1 MQVLTFYLRNW
12 ITNIPFTYKHIGE
25 NNVRTNKKFVGLMT
39 STNIVMKIERH
50 NRKILKTC

>member
-39 STNIVMKIERH
+39 SINIVMKIERH